1 MGSGH
6 QEGNV
11 ECVLCEILFCVLLF
25 AAGCLLGSGI
35 VQFVS
40 WWQS

>member
-1 MGSGH
+1 MIEDDC
-6 QEGNV
+6 QEGDG
-11 ECVLCEILFCVLLF
+11 CWWGEILFYVLLF
-25 AAGCLLGSGI
+25 AAGCLLGTGL